1 VQTDVPTNKRYFRWL
16 VPSTLSINCKI
27 RLTDMANS
35 ATTSESQNA
44 FRIIEGNDIGG
55 PYRVDENTVLLM
67 HFDGDL
73 TNQSTLSGNGTGD
86 SGGITYQTSQN
97 DKLGQCIKTAWPI
110 SVAHCNNLNLT
121 GDWTIEAWVKVEV
134 FTTDYQYIVSKP
146 GDNDAY
152 EANYSLL
159 INPWWDNV
167 FHYFYFPK
175 TNSRIGTTA
184 TKPALNEWY
193 HVACTRDTKKSEVRI
208 VVRDKNLNVVSSNK
222 QSYTGNDMYVN
233 SKDLLIGQNFN
244 GNIDELRISRVVR
257 EFEKPTAPS
266 SPNPQNNASGVNSTT
281 SVNLT
286 WVNGERTQRVDL
298 YLGTT
303 NPPTTKVV
311 DNATGANSYTASNLS
326 ISTTYY
332 WRVVCRNDGGATEG
346 PIWSF
351 TTSSSTGIDRPGDS
365 EDALTIYP
373 NPSNGDFII
382 SINRPLSG
390 SATAKIFD
398 STGRVVYS
406 KILDMANS
414 NDQITTSLP
423 DGIYVL
429 QVVDGGFTAT
439 KKILVRE

>member
-1 VQTDVPTNKRYFRWL
+1 
-16 VPSTLSINCKI
+16 
-27 RLTDMANS
+27 
-35 ATTSESQNA
+35 
-44 FRIIEGNDIGG
+44 
-55 PYRVDENTVLLM
+55 
-67 HFDGDL
+67 
-73 TNQSTLSGNGTGD
+73 
-86 SGGITYQTSQN
+86 
-97 DKLGQCIKTAWPI
+97 
-110 SVAHCNNLNLT
+110 
-121 GDWTIEAWVKVEV
+121 
-134 FTTDYQYIVSKP
+134 
-146 GDNDAY
+146 
-152 EANYSLL
+152 
-159 INPWWDNV
+159 
-167 FHYFYFPK
+167 
-175 TNSRIGTTA
+175 
-184 TKPALNEWY
+184 
-193 HVACTRDTKKSEVRI
+193 
-208 VVRDKNLNVVSSNK
+208 VVSSNK

-439 KKILVRE
+439 KKLLVRE